1 MQNKLDIFIKAKL
14 SFLMMDA
21 SSYLITWR
29 FLRDPGTVLS
39 EWITDDMVSL
49 CWYPVSSSF

>member
-49 CWYPVSSSF
+49 CWYPISSSF